1 MASPEHPPS
10 SWDDLPN
17 EIFLQVLTYLRPHH
31 ITQLQQVSRRLQ
43 KLCRDNELWKR
54 HCFDESPWYQVL
66 QNRRRARLA
75 GLSFDDAAATSD
87 TFEAGDNLFVPEP
100 DETEERILRYRR
112 TQDMANWDPTFP
124 GERVSWY
131 DEYVQRNGPASVNWF
146 EPPKHY
152 EGGEHNLVEARGL
165 ALYAPNDGAGTNGD
179 MMAVSPLDDGSVCLW
194 DVRGTRGQQ
203 GAILAKSALDILFI
217 DGPGGDN
224 ARRSKKV
231 DTGVTDCVSV
241 SNFGHKAF
249 FAVQSHLIE
258 VDLNRLEVVDR
269 ESFEWSI
276 TALSQVNEGCPITV
290 GTSLGIHLHD
300 FRERA
305 RVRREAAERLDN
317 RPYRV
322 IFDDEPLPPYAS
334 LSQPTPVSI
343 LHLPQPGSIS
353 TVTDDIYVSGRF
365 TSILH
370 YDRRKFPS
378 IIDSIHS
385 GAMINT
391 LAALPY
397 PFSTVESEV
406 RRYGEFSVERAQEL
420 REAVQGQT
428 VIAGGAYNTKGSLEI
443 YGLGYSQDGH
453 DTSGGRLVKNSV
465 QQNRQTA
472 ASSSILSL
480 TSHGTKIVFSDGSG
494 LIKWFERDGIT
505 ECRRMRIGNSDTQDA
520 SGRSIFASMPASDD
534 LARKIVSTRVAAGP
548 VADDVDE
555 RPNNDNI
562 VFWTGEKLGMVSF
575 TTSPL
580 WTADAFASE
589 GTTEEDVARAEYT
602 TQIREALERQA
613 DEVKFVS
620 RLGYGP

>member
-1 MASPEHPPS
+1 M
-10 SWDDLPN
+10 
-17 EIFLQVLTYLRPHH
+17 
-31 ITQLQQVSRRLQ
+31 
-43 KLCRDNELWKR
+43 
-54 HCFDESPWYQVL
+54 
-66 QNRRRARLA
+66 RLA
-75 GLSFDDAAATSD
+75 GLARDSERFD
-87 TFEAGDNLFVPEP
+87 GNDNPFHPGP
-100 DETEERILRYRR
+100 IGHDQPPSQYRR
-112 TQDMANWDPTFP
+112 LQDMANWDPTFP

-131 DEYVQRNGPASVNWF
+131 DEYIQRNGPASINWF
-146 EPPKHY
+146 ESPRHY
-152 EGGEHNLVEARGL
+152 DAGEYTLVEARGL
-165 ALYAPNDGAGTNGD
+165 ALYAPNNGNGSNGD
-179 MMAVSPLDDGSVCLW
+179 MLAVSPLDDGSVCLW
-194 DVRGTRGQQ
+194 DVRGTRGRQ
-203 GAILAKSALDILFI
+203 GGILANSAPDILFI
-217 DGPGGDN
+217 DGPGSGN

-241 SNFGHKAF
+241 NHFGHKAF

-276 TALSQVNEGCPITV
+276 TALSPVHDGCPITV

-300 FRERA
+300 FRQRA
-305 RVRREAAERLDN
+305 RVRKEAAERLDD

-343 LHLPQPGSIS
+343 LHLPRTGSQPG
-353 TVTDDIYVSGRF
+353 VTNDIYVSGRF

-378 IIDSIHS
+378 IVDSIHS

-406 RRYGEFSVERAQEL
+406 RRYGEFSAERAREL
-420 REAVQGQT
+420 RHAREGQT
-428 VIAGGAYNTKGSLEI
+428 IIAGGAYNTKGSLEL
-443 YGLGYSQDGH
+443 YGLSSSQEATGVAD
-453 DTSGGRLVKNSV
+453 GRLTKNSV

-480 TSHGTKIVFSDGSG
+480 TNHGTKIVFSDGSG
-494 LIKWFERDGIT
+494 LIKWFERDGTT
-505 ECRRMRIGNSDTQDA
+505 ECRRMRIGSSDAQAMTD
-520 SGRSIFASMPASDD
+520 RSIFASMPATDD
-534 LARKIVSTRVAAGP
+534 LARKIISTRSAAGLG
-548 VADDVDE
+548 DDGWEE
-555 RPNNDNI
+555 RSNNDNI

-580 WTADAFASE
+580 WNADDFKDPEEIE
-589 GTTEEDVARAEYT
+589 GTAEDKARIEYT
-602 TQIREALERQA
+602 SQIREALERQA

-620 RLGYGP
+620 RLGYGL

>member
-1 MASPEHPPS
+1 M
-10 SWDDLPN
+10 
-17 EIFLQVLTYLRPHH
+17 
-31 ITQLQQVSRRLQ
+31 
-43 KLCRDNELWKR
+43 C
-54 HCFDESPWYQVL
+54 
-66 QNRRRARLA
+66 
-75 GLSFDDAAATSD
+75 
-87 TFEAGDNLFVPEP
+87 
-100 DETEERILRYRR
+100 
-112 TQDMANWDPTFP
+112 
-124 GERVSWY
+124 
-131 DEYVQRNGPASVNWF
+131 
-146 EPPKHY
+146 
-152 EGGEHNLVEARGL
+152 
-165 ALYAPNDGAGTNGD
+165 
-179 MMAVSPLDDGSVCLW
+179 
-194 DVRGTRGQQ
+194 
-203 GAILAKSALDILFI
+203 
-217 DGPGGDN
+217 
-224 ARRSKKV
+224 V
-231 DTGVTDCVSV
+231 D
-241 SNFGHKAF
+241 
-249 FAVQSHLIE
+249 LIE

-276 TALSQVNEGCPITV
+276 TALSAVNDGCPITV

-322 IFDDEPLPPYAS
+322 IFDNEPLPPYAS

-343 LHLPQPGSIS
+343 LHLPQAGSAS
-353 TVTDDIYVSGRF
+353 LVTGDIYVSGRF

-406 RRYGEFSVERAQEL
+406 RRYGEFSAERAQEL
-420 REAVQGQT
+420 RHAVQGQT
-428 VIAGGAYNTKGSLEI
+428 IMAGGAYNTKGSLEI
-443 YGLGYSQDGH
+443 YGLCYSQDGQ
-453 DTSGGRLVKNSV
+453 DANSGRLVKNSV

-472 ASSSILSL
+472 ASSSILSM
-480 TSHGTKIVFSDGSG
+480 TTHGTKIVFSDGSG

-505 ECRRMRIGNSDTQDA
+505 ECRRMRVGNSDTQGA
-520 SGRSIFASMPASDD
+520 NGRSIFASMPATDD
-534 LARKIVSTRVAAGP
+534 LARKVVSTQAAAGLG
-548 VADDVDE
+548 AEDVDIE

-580 WTADAFASE
+580 WTADDFA
-589 GTTEEDVARAEYT
+589 GDGATEEDEARAEYT
-602 TQIREALERQA
+602 SQIREALERQA
-613 DEVKFVS
+613 DDVKFVS